1 MKVDHK
7 KGELVP
13 KLYSQENGMASDEME
28 ATDLEETDP
37 SQQKPLADASSFS
50 IQWCGTL
57 LLCKY
62 KTDQQHGK

>member
-28 ATDLEETDP
+28 ATDP